1 MLSVKELGDLIYNS
15 LDTKNKEEAIIQVV
29 EITDLEKRLKICMYY
44 SETYGKS
51 LYSELKTKLSGHFK
65 ALAIHLFIHPITFYA
80 KLLKKGLKSFGGD
93 EDIVLEALTSHN
105 QEEIHQ
111 IESAFKIETGKEL
124 TKEIEKNFSGVLKK
138 NLINLIT
145 TPRTEGE
152 SEQLPD
158 HQKCEK
164 LADLLISVGEGNWA
178 GDENIFKQ
186 VFIQSSGEELILIGR
201 FYFKKTGKNMLDII
215 DKKIS
220 GKNKILLKEVL
231 YNNII
236 PQELYADKIYNSI
249 KGLGTNNSLL
259 SRVLVLRHEIDMDE
273 INEFY
278 KDKYKSDMKD
288 DISGDTS
295 GNFQKLCL
303 ILAKPRQN

>member
-1 MLSVKELGDLIYNS
+1 MLSVKELGDLLYKS
-15 LDTKNKEEAIIQVV
+15 LDTKDKEEAIIKVV
-29 EITDLEKRLKICMYY
+29 ENSNLEKRLQICLYY

-65 ALAIHLFIHPITFYA
+65 ALVIHLFIHPITFYA

-93 EDIVLEALTSHN
+93 EDIILEALSFPN
-105 QEEIHQ
+105 KEEMNQ
-111 IESAFKIETGKEL
+111 IESCFKTETGKDL
-124 TKEIEKNFSGVLKK
+124 IQEIEKNFSGVLKK
-138 NLINLIT
+138 NLINLIS
-145 TPRTEGE
+145 TPRGE
-152 SEQLPD
+152 SHTPNPN
-158 HQKCEK
+158 KCEK

-178 GDENIFKQ
+178 GNDDIFKE
-186 VFIQSSGEELILIGR
+186 VFIKSSGEELILIGR
-201 FYFKKTGKNMLDII
+201 FYYKKTGKNMLDII
-215 DKKIS
+215 DKKIT

-236 PQELYADKIYNSI
+236 PQELYAEKIYNSI

-259 SRVLVLRHEIDMDE
+259 ARVLVLRHEIDMDE

-278 KDKYKSDMKD
+278 KDKYKKEMKD
-288 DISGDTS
+288 DIIGDTS

-303 ILAKPRQN
+303 LLAKC

>member
-1 MLSVKELGDLIYNS
+1 MLSVKELGDLLYKS
-15 LDTKNKEEAIIQVV
+15 LDTKDKEEAIIKVV
-29 EITDLEKRLKICMYY
+29 ENSNLEKRLQICLYY

-93 EDIVLEALTSHN
+93 EDIILEALSFPN
-105 QEEIHQ
+105 KEEMNQ
-111 IESAFKIETGKEL
+111 IESCFKTETGKDL
-124 TKEIEKNFSGVLKK
+124 IQEIEKNFSGVLKK
-138 NLINLIT
+138 NLINLIS
-145 TPRTEGE
+145 TPRGE
-152 SEQLPD
+152 FHTPNPN
-158 HQKCEK
+158 KCEK

-178 GDENIFKQ
+178 GNDDIFKE
-186 VFIQSSGEELILIGR
+186 VFIKSSGEELILIGR
-201 FYFKKTGKNMLDII
+201 FYYKKTGKNMLDII
-215 DKKIS
+215 EKKIT

-236 PQELYADKIYNSI
+236 PQELYAEKIYNSI

-259 SRVLVLRHEIDMDE
+259 ARVLVLRHEIDMDE

-278 KDKYKSDMKD
+278 KDKYKKEMKD
-288 DISGDTS
+288 DIIGDTS

-303 ILAKPRQN
+303 LLAKC

>member
-1 MLSVKELGDLIYNS
+1 MLSVKELGDLLYKS
-15 LDTKNKEEAIIQVV
+15 LDTKDKEEAIIKVV
-29 EITDLEKRLKICMYY
+29 ENSNLEKRLQICLYY

-93 EDIVLEALTSHN
+93 EDIILEALSFPN
-105 QEEIHQ
+105 KEEINQ
-111 IESAFKIETGKEL
+111 IESCFKTETGKDL
-124 TKEIEKNFSGVLKK
+124 IQEIEKNFSGVLKK
-138 NLINLIT
+138 NLINLIS
-145 TPRTEGE
+145 TPRGE
-152 SEQLPD
+152 SHTPNPN
-158 HQKCEK
+158 KCEK

-178 GDENIFKQ
+178 GNDDIFKE
-186 VFIQSSGEELILIGR
+186 VFIKSSGEELILIGR
-201 FYFKKTGKNMLDII
+201 FYYKKTGKNMLDII
-215 DKKIS
+215 EKKIT

-236 PQELYADKIYNSI
+236 PQELYAEKIYNSI

-259 SRVLVLRHEIDMDE
+259 ARVLVLRHEIDVDE

-278 KDKYKSDMKD
+278 KDKYKKEMKD
-288 DISGDTS
+288 DIIGDTS

-303 ILAKPRQN
+303 LLAKC

>member
-1 MLSVKELGDLIYNS
+1 MLSVKELGDLLYKS
-15 LDTKNKEEAIIQVV
+15 LDTKDKEEAIIKVV
-29 EITDLEKRLKICMYY
+29 ENSNLEKRLQICLYY

-93 EDIVLEALTSHN
+93 EDIILEALSFPN
-105 QEEIHQ
+105 KEEMNQ
-111 IESAFKIETGKEL
+111 IESCFKTETGKDL
-124 TKEIEKNFSGVLKK
+124 IQEIEKNFSGVLKK
-138 NLINLIT
+138 NLINLIS
-145 TPRTEGE
+145 TPRGE
-152 SEQLPD
+152 SHTPNPN
-158 HQKCEK
+158 KCEK

-178 GDENIFKQ
+178 GNDDIFKE
-186 VFIQSSGEELILIGR
+186 VFIKSSGEELILIGR
-201 FYFKKTGKNMLDII
+201 FYYKKTGKNMLDII
-215 DKKIS
+215 EKKIT

-236 PQELYADKIYNSI
+236 PQELYAEKIYNSI

-259 SRVLVLRHEIDMDE
+259 ARVLVLRHEIDMDE

-278 KDKYKSDMKD
+278 KDKYKKEMKD
-288 DISGDTS
+288 DIIGDTS
-295 GNFQKLCL
+295 GYFQKLCL
-303 ILAKPRQN
+303 LLAKC